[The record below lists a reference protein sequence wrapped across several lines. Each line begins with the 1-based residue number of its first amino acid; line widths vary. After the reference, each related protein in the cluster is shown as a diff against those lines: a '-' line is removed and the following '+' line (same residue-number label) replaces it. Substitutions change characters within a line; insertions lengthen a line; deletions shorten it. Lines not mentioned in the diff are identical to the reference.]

1 LERAHVPVVDQG
13 PGVYEV
19 QQTVSRGGR
28 ALTALSDHSSTFA
41 PLDETRG
48 GPVHVRGETVERKAG
63 RHGTAVA
70 RHPDGPEI
78 VSPADGA
85 STSGVGEG
93 AVPAAFL
100 EPGTEYELEFRA
112 IAESG
117 NQTFRTIFFE

>member
-1 LERAHVPVVDQG
+1 MVDQG

-48 GPVHVRGETVERKAG
+48 GPVHVRGGDRRTRKAG

-70 RHPDGPEI
+70 RHPDGPKI

-85 STSGVGEG
+85 LTSRRQEG
-93 AVPAAFL
+93 ACSGGVPRA
-100 EPGTEYELEFRA
+100 GTVYELELRA
-112 IAESG
+112 IEESG
-117 NQTFRTIFFE
+117 KQTFRTIFFEVK